1 LKGTLTEK
9 ILAEHVVEGRVEPG
23 EVATVRVDRV
33 LFHDLTGYHVIEVME
48 KAGRDEPWDPN
59 KVVVVFDHLV
69 PPPTVRAAEVQ
80 KKTREWARR
89 HGVVFRDVGHGIMH
103 QVVIDEGLVEPGQVV
118 VGADSHTNTSGAVAA
133 FATGMG
139 ASDVAYATLFGEVWM
154 RIPEPVNIR
163 LVGELKPPVTSKDLV
178 LRILGDRG
186 AGFANYKALEFTGEG
201 VKRLTIDD
209 RMTISNMSTEM
220 GAKVG
225 MFPSDE
231 VTLAYYE
238 RLGKKV
244 RRLEPDPNAEYVDVL
259 EYNMSELEPMVAI
272 PYRVDNVK
280 PVSEVEGVEV
290 DQVFIGSCTNGRLS
304 DLEAAARILKGRRV
318 HPRVRCIVIAAS
330 KKVYEEALKRGI
342 VEVLTQA
349 GCLVTWGTCGPC
361 IGGHYGVLG
370 PGEVGVFTTNRNF
383 RGRTGHPT
391 SKTYL
396 VSPYTAAATAIEGKL
411 TDPRKFLTA

>member
-1 LKGTLTEK
+1 MRGTLTWQ
-9 ILAEHVVEGRVEPG
+9 ILSEHVKEGRIEPG
-23 EVATVRVDRV
+23 EIATVHVDRV
-33 LFHDLTGYHVIEVME
+33 LFHDLTGHHVIEVME
-48 KAGRDEPWDPN
+48 KAGREEPFDPS
-59 KVVVVFDHLV
+59 KIVVVFDHLV
-69 PPPTVRAAEVQ
+69 PAPTVRAAEVQ

-103 QVVIDEGLVEPGQVV
+103 QVVVDEGLVEPGQVV
-118 VGADSHTNTSGAVAA
+118 VGADSHTNTAGAVGA

-139 ASDVAYATLFGEVWM
+139 ASDVAYAALFGEVWM
-154 RIPEPVNIR
+154 RIPEPIR
-163 LVGELKPPVTSKDLV
+163 VVLRGELRPPVTTKDLA
-178 LRILGDRG
+178 LRMLGDHG
-186 AGFANYKALEFTGEG
+186 AGFANYKALEFQGPAVSKLSIE
-201 VKRLTIDD
+201 D
-209 RMTISNMSTEM
+209 RMTLSNMSTEM

-225 MFPSDE
+225 LFPSDE
-231 VTLAYYE
+231 VTLKYYE
-238 RLGKKV
+238 ALGKSV
-244 RRLEPDPNAEYVDVL
+244 RRLEPSPDAEYVDTL
-259 EYNMSELEPMVAI
+259 EYDLTELEPMVAV
-272 PYRVDNVK
+272 PPRVDDVK

-330 KKVYEEALKRGI
+330 RKVYEEALKRGI
-342 VEVLTQA
+342 VEVLTDA

-370 PGEVGVFTTNRNF
+370 PDEVGVFTTNRNF

-396 VSPYTAAATAIEGKL
+396 VSPYTAAATAVEGKL
-411 TDPRKFLTA
+411 ADPRRYL

>member
-1 LKGTLTEK
+1 MKGTLTWK
-9 ILAEHVVEGRVEPG
+9 ILSKHVIDGRLEPG
-23 EVATVRVDRV
+23 EIVTVRVDKV

-48 KAGRDEPWDPN
+48 KAGRAKPFDP
-59 KVVVVFDHLV
+59 KRVIVVFDHLV

-80 KKTREWARR
+80 QKTRKWALEN
-89 HGVVFRDVGHGIMH
+89 GVVFRDVGHGIMH
-103 QVVIDEGLVEPGQVV
+103 QVVVDEGLIRPGEVV
-118 VGADSHTNTSGAVAA
+118 IGADSHTNTGGAVAA

-139 ASDVAYATLFGEVWM
+139 ASDVAYATLFGEVWL
-154 RIPEPVNIR
+154 RVPEPVEVR
-163 LVGELKPPVTSKDLV
+163 LTGSLPDGVTTKDLV
-178 LRILGDRG
+178 LKMLGDKG
-186 AGFANYKALEFTGEG
+186 AGFANYKALEFTGPALKTLSIE
-201 VKRLTIDD
+201 D
-209 RMTISNMSTEM
+209 RMTVSNMTTEM

-225 MFPSDE
+225 LFPSDE
-231 VTLAYYE
+231 TTIEYYKS
-238 RLGKKV
+238 LGIDV
-244 RRLEPDPNAEYVDVL
+244 ERLEPDEGAEYTDRL
-259 EYNMSELEPMVAI
+259 EYNLSELEPMVAI

-280 PVSEVEGVEV
+280 PVREVEGVEV

-330 KKVYEEALKRGI
+330 RKVYEEALRRGI
-342 VEVLTQA
+342 VEVLTEA

-391 SKTYL
+391 AKTYL
-396 VSPYTAAATAIEGKL
+396 VSPYTAAATAVEGRL
-411 TDPRKFLTA
+411 TDPRKYL

>member
-1 LKGTLTEK
+1 MKGTMTEQ
-9 ILAEHVVEGRVEPG
+9 ILSRHVVEGRVEPG
-23 EVATVRVDRV
+23 EIVTVRVDKV

-48 KAGRDEPWDPN
+48 KAGRAAPFDP
-59 KVVVVFDHLV
+59 KRIVVVFDHLV
-69 PPPTVRAAEVQ
+69 PAPTVRAAEVQ
-80 KKTREWARR
+80 AKTRSWALR

-103 QVVIDEGLVEPGQVV
+103 QVVVDEGLVRPGEVV
-118 VGADSHTNTSGAVAA
+118 VGADSHTNTAGAVAA

-139 ASDVAYATLFGEVWM
+139 ASDVAYAALFGEVWM
-154 RIPEPVNIR
+154 RVPEPVEVR
-163 LVGELKPPVTSKDLV
+163 LSGSLRPGVTTKDLA
-178 LRILGDRG
+178 LKMLGDHG
-186 AGFANYKALEFTGEG
+186 AGFANYKALEFTGPAVRSLSVE
-201 VKRLTIDD
+201 D
-209 RMTISNMSTEM
+209 RMTVSNLSTEM

-225 MFPSDE
+225 LFPADDT
-231 VTLAYYE
+231 TLEYY
-238 RLGKKV
+238 RGLGV
-244 RRLEPDPNAEYVDVL
+244 EAERLEPREGAEYTDRL
-259 EYNMSELEPMVAI
+259 EYDLGEIEPMVAI

-330 KKVYEEALKRGI
+330 RRVYEEALKRGI
-342 VEVLTQA
+342 VEVLTEA

-391 SKTYL
+391 AKTYL
-396 VSPYTAAATAIEGKL
+396 VSPYTAAATAVEGRL
-411 TDPRKFLTA
+411 ADPRRYL